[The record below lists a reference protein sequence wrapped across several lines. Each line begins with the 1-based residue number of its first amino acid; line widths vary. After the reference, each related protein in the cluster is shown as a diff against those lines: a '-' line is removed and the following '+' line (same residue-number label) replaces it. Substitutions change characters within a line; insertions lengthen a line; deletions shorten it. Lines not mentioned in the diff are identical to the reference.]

1 MLLRHALALP
11 AASGDIRLAVDD
23 NVLLVCDIA
32 AGSAAAFDVCEQ
44 PQPGEQQLQPLA
56 MHLVFATPDS
66 QVSLDICDHGGVFS
80 RQQAG
85 SCGCV
90 RGCDDCCSRQMLTDD
105 SHFPAWDTNIK
116 Q

>member
-23 NVLLVCDIA
+23 NVLLVCDVA
-32 AGSAAAFDVCEQ
+32 AGSAAAFDVCEE

-56 MHLVFATPDS
+56 MHLVFATSDS
-66 QVSLDICDHGGVFS
+66 QVSLDICNFGVVSS
-80 RQQAG
+80 RQLQLCPG
-85 SCGCV
+85 LRC
-90 RGCDDCCSRQMLTDD
+90 DCCSGQLLTDN
-105 SHFPAWDTNIK
+105 SHFSAWDTNIK